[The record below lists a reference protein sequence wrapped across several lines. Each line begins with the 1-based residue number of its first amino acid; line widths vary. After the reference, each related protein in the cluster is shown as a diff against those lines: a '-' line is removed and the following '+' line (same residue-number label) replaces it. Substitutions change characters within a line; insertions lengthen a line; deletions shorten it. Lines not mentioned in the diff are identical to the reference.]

1 MGAPFSTV
9 TGGGVSTARGFRA
22 AGISAGI
29 KANGNPD
36 LALLVADA
44 PAQVAA
50 VYTTNKVLAAPV
62 IVSQEHLK
70 RSGGTARAIVV
81 NSGCANSCTGDTGLR
96 DARAMAEQ
104 TARLVGCPVEQ
115 VLVAS
120 TGVIGVALPMDKVQS
135 GIPAAFDALGADQG
149 PAAARAIM
157 TTDVAPKESAARI
170 SIGGREASIG
180 GMCKGAGMIE
190 PMMATMLG
198 FVTTDASV
206 PRPLLDR
213 ALREAVDQTFNAITV
228 DGDSSTNDC
237 VLLLASGASGVVVD
251 EAGYGTFVDGLSVVC
266 KELALAIVR
275 GGEGATKLV
284 TINVT
289 GAATSTEARKAAKVI
304 ANSLLV
310 KTAIHG
316 GDPNWGRLMCA
327 AGRAGV
333 TFDASRAGVTIGSL
347 VLFKDGQ
354 PHDERAPAAAE
365 YLKGTELSIGVDLGA
380 GTASSTVWT
389 CDLSAEYVR
398 INADMNQSVSMTL
411 STARPELVE
420 DDRRASTRNLAVVC
434 QSSPPRWGA

>member
-1 MGAPFSTV
+1 MTATPSAIP
-9 TGGGVSTARGFRA
+9 GGVATARGFRA

-36 LALLVADA
+36 LALLVSDS

-50 VYTTNKVLAAPV
+50 VFTTNKVLAAPV
-62 IVSQEHLK
+62 VVSQEHLK

-81 NSGCANSCTGDTGLR
+81 NSGCANACTGDAGMR
-96 DARAMAEQ
+96 DAREMAAE

-120 TGVIGVALPMDKVQS
+120 TGVIGVALPMDKVRA
-135 GIPAAFDALGADQG
+135 GLPAAFRALGADQG

-157 TTDVAPKESAARI
+157 TTDLSPKESAATI
-170 SIGGREASIG
+170 SIGGREAAIG
-180 GMCKGAGMIE
+180 GMAKGAGMIE

-198 FVTTDASV
+198 FVTTDAVV
-206 PRPLLDR
+206 PPALLDR
-213 ALREAVDQTFNAITV
+213 ALREAVDRTFNAITV

-237 VLLLASGASGVVVD
+237 VLLLASGASGVVVE
-251 EAGYGTFVDGLSVVC
+251 EASYGTFLEGLTAVC
-266 KELALAIVR
+266 RELALAIVR

-284 TINVT
+284 TVNVT
-289 GAATSTEARKAAKVI
+289 GAASSVEARKAAKVI

-316 GDPNWGRLMCA
+316 GDPNWGRLICA

-333 TFDASRAGVTIGSL
+333 AFDASRAAVTMGSL

-354 PHDERAPAAAE
+354 PHDELAPSAAE
-365 YLKGTELSIGVDLGA
+365 YLKGTELTIGVDLGS
-380 GTASSTVWT
+380 GSASSTVWT

-398 INADMNQSVSMTL
+398 INADYRT
-411 STARPELVE
+411 
-420 DDRRASTRNLAVVC
+420 
-434 QSSPPRWGA
+434 

>member
-1 MGAPFSTV
+1 MTALLSAIS
-9 TGGGVSTARGFRA
+9 GGVATARGFRA

-36 LALLVADA
+36 LALIVSDA
-44 PAQVAA
+44 AAQIAA

-62 IVSQEHLK
+62 VVSKEHLE
-70 RSGGTARAIVV
+70 RSGGMARAIVV
-81 NSGCANSCTGDTGLR
+81 NSGCANSCTGDTGMR
-96 DARAMAEQ
+96 DARTMAEE

-120 TGVIGVALPMDKVQS
+120 TGVIGVALPMDKVRS
-135 GIPAAFDALGADQG
+135 GIPAAFGALGADQG

-157 TTDVAPKESAARI
+157 TTDLAPKEAAARI
-170 SIGGREASIG
+170 TIGGREASIG

-198 FVTTDASV
+198 FVTTDAAM
-206 PRPLLDR
+206 PKALLDR

-237 VLLLASGASGVVVD
+237 VLLLASGASGVTVD
-251 EAGYGTFVDGLSVVC
+251 ETSYATFVAGLTAVC
-266 KELALAIVR
+266 RQLALAIVR

-284 TINVT
+284 QVNVT
-289 GAATSTEARKAAKVI
+289 GAASSAEARKAAKVI

-316 GDPNWGRLMCA
+316 GDPNWGRLICA

-333 TFDASRAGVTIGSL
+333 AFDASRAGVTMGSI

-354 PHDERAPAAAE
+354 PHDELAPAAAD
-365 YLKGTELSIGVDLGA
+365 YLKGAELTIGVDLGA
-380 GTASSTVWT
+380 GSASSTVWT

-398 INADMNQSVSMTL
+398 INADYRT
-411 STARPELVE
+411 
-420 DDRRASTRNLAVVC
+420 
-434 QSSPPRWGA
+434 

>member
-1 MGAPFSTV
+1 MTATV
-9 TGGGVSTARGFRA
+9 SAIRGGVTTPLGFRA

-29 KANGNPD
+29 KPSGNPD
-36 LALLVADA
+36 LALLVADR

-50 VYTTNKVLAAPV
+50 VFTTNKVLAAPV
-62 IVSQEHLK
+62 LVSQDHLA

-81 NSGCANSCTGDTGLR
+81 NSGCANACTGDAGMR
-96 DARAMAEQ
+96 DAREMAAA

-120 TGVIGVALPMDKVQS
+120 TGVIGVNLPMDKVRGGLPS
-135 GIPAAFDALGADQG
+135 AFGALGADQG

-157 TTDVAPKESAARI
+157 TTDLSPKESAARI
-170 SIGGREASIG
+170 SIGGREAAIG
-180 GMCKGAGMIE
+180 GMAKGAGMIE

-198 FVTTDASV
+198 FLTTDAAV
-206 PRPLLDR
+206 PPPLLHR
-213 ALREAVDQTFNAITV
+213 ALRAAVDETFNAITV

-251 EAGYGTFVDGLSVVC
+251 DAGYAAFLEGLTAVC
-266 KELALAIVR
+266 RELALAIVR

-284 TINVT
+284 TVKVT
-289 GAATSTEARKAAKVI
+289 GAASVGEARKAAKVI

-316 GDPNWGRLMCA
+316 GDPNWGRLICA
-327 AGRAGV
+327 AGRANV
-333 TFDASRAGVTIGSL
+333 AFDASRAAVTIGSN

-354 PHDERAPAAAE
+354 PHDELAPAAAE
-365 YLKGTELSIGVDLGA
+365 YLKGRDLTIGVDLGA
-380 GTASSTVWT
+380 GGASSTVWT

-398 INADMNQSVSMTL
+398 INADYRT
-411 STARPELVE
+411 
-420 DDRRASTRNLAVVC
+420 
-434 QSSPPRWGA
+434 